1 MSMETGGIIAQ
12 VASQLFSSM
21 ESLTK
26 SSSSSSP
33 SSSIPSI
40 STSSTRTSNTVID
53 SSIPSKDELDGTDEE
68 ISFSLHASYL
78 EIYQEKLKDLFLPP
92 PPPLYVESIPSPEL
106 RIRKDP
112 FSTDPR
118 ALCIPSLQQREISSP
133 STLGHLLSQAQKNKT
148 VAATLMNTTSS
159 RAHSILTLTLT
170 RKSPRATRTS
180 KLHLI
185 DLAGSERQ
193 DKTGATGIRLRE
205 AGYINASL
213 SALGNVISILS
224 SANLKDTDHVPF
236 RDSKLTY
243 LLSDS
248 LGGEVFTFHY
258 PLSCR
263 TNHISLSL

>member
-1 MSMETGGIIAQ
+1 MSMETGGIISQ

-21 ESLTK
+21 TFLTATK
-26 SSSSSSP
+26 SP
-33 SSSIPSI
+33 SSSTAS
-40 STSSTRTSNTVID
+40 SKTALHSSTTAIPKSNNID
-53 SSIPSKDELDGTDEE
+53 GNPPFQDEQEE
-68 ISFSLHASYL
+68 ETFSLHASFL

-92 PPPLYVESIPSPEL
+92 QPPLYVESIPPPEL

-118 ALCIPSLQQREISSP
+118 ALYIPALQQREITSP
-133 STLGHLLSQAQKNKT
+133 STLSHLLVQAQRNKT
-148 VAATLMNTTSS
+148 VAATLMNATSS
-159 RAHSILTLTLT
+159 RAHSILTLTVT

-205 AGYINASL
+205 AGYINTSL

-224 SANLKDTDHVPF
+224 SSSLKEGDHVPF

-248 LGGEVFTFHY
+248 LGGN
-258 PLSCR
+258 L
-263 TNHISLSL
+263 N